1 MWGLRGK
8 KQELEQEEHF
18 GTLIKWHRLIVK
30 KLLKPGTTQDSNIS
44 QYNDKNTVSHHNNTI
59 YINTLISCE
68 ICVTLSEGVYSRSLD
83 LSSVCSPYSMK
94 EDKNTLI

>member
-1 MWGLRGK
+1 MLMWGLRGK

-44 QYNDKNTVSHHNNTI
+44 QYNDKNTVSHHKHNI
-59 YINTLISCE
+59 
-68 ICVTLSEGVYSRSLD
+68 LS
-83 LSSVCSPYSMK
+83 
-94 EDKNTLI
+94 IH